1 MEAWAK
7 IVDKE
12 LESFVLTECIDTN
25 IENIGKVFN
34 ETKERCT
41 SVKKPR
47 KRNFPPEINKNLHLR
62 KTLLRNRKKA
72 STDLARLTL
81 TKQYNRVNRTVQEQI
96 GIFDDEELQRLATE
110 ICNTSNTNQM
120 WSIYNKYKNRHKD
133 IEEPDA
139 PLVTSAGSYT
149 TNNKEKCD

>member
-1 MEAWAK
+1 MTTTLTFTDEIKKKERINMEAWAK

-62 KTLLRNRKKA
+62 KTLLRNRKK
-72 STDLARLTL
+72 
-81 TKQYNRVNRTVQEQI
+81 
-96 GIFDDEELQRLATE
+96 
-110 ICNTSNTNQM
+110 
-120 WSIYNKYKNRHKD
+120 
-133 IEEPDA
+133 P
-139 PLVTSAGSYT
+139 PLIWQG
-149 TNNKEKCD
+149 